1 MDPSKVVPERTALW
15 LSKEI
20 KTQNFRGRLFD
31 KITVF
36 IAICLAL
43 STFVIFWPVVL
54 TIDFE
59 EAFFTPFIP
68 FLLAIFESV
77 GVGGGLTLKI
87 LFILSLATAVVGIY
101 LLVKDMTKRQVPS
114 IFAAVIYLVPP
125 MPIFVLTFLV
135 EGFLLAELS
144 SAKSFFTIIYGDGAH
159 FLALALLPF
168 ALLFYLRFLK
178 YSQKRDF
185 LLVVFLTVVIFLTN
199 RSQALYVLVILAIAT
214 LTDMFIGDYQT
225 KFKKMLMV
233 FIFVV
238 GLVSFW
244 YTPSFWLGGIRLAI
258 GDIFQNIKYLFPL
271 PTILALL
278 SLFFS
283 FVFFAK
289 RGDRQPIFI
298 SFLAFFVFLSISIDW
313 VLSGRHFLPHPHR
326 LLPVI
331 FMFASISISL
341 TLTSAFDKMELEK
354 RLKLGNLPGW
364 GRAAGAIVFTAV
376 SLSVFTL
383 FAYLVSPLVIR
394 VVAGPEGIW
403 TKLRTNVIADRL
415 STLTIAGGKFSL
427 VSPYFSRWEVAIGF
441 VITGIFIFI
450 LLLIFFKKWGRE
462 E

>member
-1 MDPSKVVPERTALW
+1 MPERTALW
-15 LSKEI
+15 FSKET

-31 KITVF
+31 KLTVF
-36 IAICLAL
+36 ISICLAL
-43 STFVIFWPVVL
+43 STFVIFWPVIS

-59 EAFFTPFIP
+59 EAFFTPLMP
-68 FLLAIFESV
+68 FLLATFESL
-77 GVGGGLTLKI
+77 GIGGGLTLKI

-101 LLVKDMTKRQVPS
+101 LLVKDMTKRQVS
-114 IFAAVIYLVPP
+114 AIFAAVIYLVPP

-135 EGFLLAELS
+135 SGFPSVELS

-185 LLVVFLTVVIFLTN
+185 LLVVFLTVAIFLTN

-214 LTDMFIGDYQT
+214 LTDMFIGEYQT

-233 FIFVV
+233 FIFVF

-244 YTPSFWLGGIRLAI
+244 YTPSFWLGGIRLAT
-258 GDIFQNIKYLFPL
+258 GDIFQNIRYLFPL
-271 PTILALL
+271 PAILALL
-278 SLFFS
+278 SLFVS

-298 SFLAFFVFLSISIDW
+298 AFLAFFVLFSISIDW
-313 VLSGRHFLPHPHR
+313 MLSGRHFLPHPQR

-341 TLTSAFDKMELEK
+341 TLTAAFDKMELER

-364 GRAAGAIVFTAV
+364 GRAVGAIVFTAA
-376 SLSVFTL
+376 SFAIFTL

-394 VVAGPEGIW
+394 VVAGSEGIW
-403 TKLRTNVIADRL
+403 TKLRANVIADRMA
-415 STLTIAGGKFSL
+415 TLTAAGGKFSL
-427 VSPYFSRWEVAIGF
+427 VSPYFSRWEVAAGF